1 MIKTDVIKRGD
12 DATLLYRANADLSEA
27 TDIAWLARR
36 SPDGPTLLT
45 RTAAVVSTQG
55 ATSVVSVELT
65 STETEQVGL
74 WLVELEVTIGGKTRT
89 FPSEGYLHLKV
100 IDDLS

>member
-12 DATLLYRANADLSEA
+12 NATLLYRANADLTEA
-27 TDIAWLARR
+27 TALKWLARR
-36 SPDGPTLLT
+36 SPDGPLLLQ
-45 RTAAVVSTQG
+45 RTATVVSTQG
-55 ATSVVSVELT
+55 ATSVIAVELT
-65 STETEQVGL
+65 PTETAQVGL
-74 WLVELEVTIGGKTRT
+74 WLVELEVTISGKTRT